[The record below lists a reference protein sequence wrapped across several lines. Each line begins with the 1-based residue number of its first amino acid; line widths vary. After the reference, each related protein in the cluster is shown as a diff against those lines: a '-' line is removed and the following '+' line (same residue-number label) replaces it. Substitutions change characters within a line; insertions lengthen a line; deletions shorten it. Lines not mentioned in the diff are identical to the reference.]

1 MAYRFDRHWLLA
13 QGLVAGYDLTTGH
26 GYAQNVAEHCG
37 DVQQMVQL
45 YEKQL
50 GTVREL
56 LKSGMSDIGFGLFF
70 TYAASSCTGLEL
82 SVLHPFG
89 TDMAALLESCE
100 GQYTDPED
108 CKECYQS
115 SDWKA
120 YVSRYVEGYSSK
132 DGLHHVMLK
141 PTIISTLQAILSLS
155 LASAGT
161 TNFSLSWLD
170 DLPSADD
177 PKLHDGM
184 VVCSG
189 MTNMRPLIAEVLE
202 WQGRYKEAIR
212 CVNSPM
218 LSLVSLIKTQLI
230 HNLTRIVSPAA
241 LLLPSCKRISIF
253 LHHRRCVQGGCSADV
268 TRPWGSTPSRCRHS
282 MRRSSWRGVGASCFQ
297 RHSRSETGH

>member
-1 MAYRFDRHWLLA
+1 MAYRFDRHWLIA
-13 QGLVAGYDLTTGH
+13 QGLTAGYDTIISQE
-26 GYAQNVAEHCG
+26 YAQHVAEHCG

-50 GTVREL
+50 GTIREL
-56 LKSGMSDIGFGLFF
+56 LKSGMPDIGLGVFC

-89 TDMAALLESCE
+89 KDMAALLESCE

-177 PKLHDGM
+177 PKLHDCM
-184 VVCSG
+184 VVCGG
-189 MTNMRPLIAEVLE
+189 MVNTRPLIAEVLE
-202 WQGRYKEAIR
+202 WQGRYMEAIR
-212 CVNSPM
+212 CVNPSM
-218 LSLVSLIKTQLI
+218 LCLRKPQ
-230 HNLTRIVSPAA
+230 
-241 LLLPSCKRISIF
+241 
-253 LHHRRCVQGGCSADV
+253 
-268 TRPWGSTPSRCRHS
+268 
-282 MRRSSWRGVGASCFQ
+282 
-297 RHSRSETGH
+297 